1 MDLEELLS
9 QQRKEAKELTGKITA
24 LKKSVGKGAGDKKKV
39 RFIQQAT
46 VSSYRYIALFFLC

>member
-9 QQRKEAKELTGKITA
+9 KHRKEVKELTGKITA

-39 RFIQQAT
+39 GR
-46 VSSYRYIALFFLC
+46 VSMYPLLV